1 MRNPAGIVMFSAIA
15 VALRLG
21 KRPAGLSWGLLAAG
35 AMLTGIGFTMALFI
49 AEMAFD
55 GGLLTSAKLGILAAS
70 VVSAAG
76 GLLVLILLTSSGPR
90 RSIAS

>member
-1 MRNPAGIVMFSAIA
+1 MFSVIA

-21 KRPAGLSWGLLAAG
+21 RRPDVLSWGVLAAG

-55 GGLLTSAKLGILAAS
+55 GGLLASAKLAILAVS
-70 VVSAAG
+70 VVSAGG
-76 GLLVLILLTSSGPR
+76 GLLAQMLLTSSRLR
-90 RSIAS
+90 RSNAS